1 MNDGK
6 DIPNELTYGKIKG
19 YKINRETGEAISG
32 ALFGLFR
39 ADKTRFTEDNAL
51 LTAESDADG
60 VFTFEKGRLR
70 QFCSARTVSCCGLS
84 RERNGLS
91 IAVDKDGD
99 VVEITAVND
108 LIPENGTTATV
119 DDEKEVC
126 ATEVFTLTD
135 TVSIS
140 TLSPARSIPSRAS
153 LWISRPAH
161 RSSRTVSRSFR
172 GNLCSRSSLRQCG
185 GAVCFRCEAYQDGHE
200 RQPKPFPEQA
210 EKEGKKGGSQPSQK
224 QEAAET
230 EPESVLQE
238 VNSDGQN

>member
-1 MNDGK
+1 MTGK

-91 IAVDKDGD
+91 VAVDKDGD

-135 TVSIS
+135 TVEYKHLVPGKEYTVKGILMDKS
-140 TLSPARSIPSRAS
+140 TCSPFLQNGEQITSEVTFVPEAPSGSVEVLFVFDAK
-153 LWISRPAH
+153 L
-161 RSSRTVSRSFR
+161 
-172 GNLCSRSSLRQCG
+172 
-185 GAVCFRCEAYQDGHE
+185 YQDGHE